1 MTNPKRASLDTAV
14 SDYANMLES
23 EPPMRTRPIPMNH
36 QWVRK
41 LKPVGDETGAVAH
54 YISHRDH
61 PTGDKI
67 HTIHFVQYV
76 KLDNRIKTMP
86 RVMYTIPEYYDT
98 KGLAEELADATAK
111 FFGVCIERLDTT
123 GV

>member
-14 SDYANMLES
+14 SDYASMLES
-23 EPPMRTRPIPMNH
+23 EPPMRTRPAPMNH
-36 QWVRK
+36 QWVRE

-54 YISHRDH
+54 YTSRRDH
-61 PTGDKI
+61 PTGNKI

-76 KLDNRIKTMP
+76 DLGNRTKTMP
-86 RVMYTIPEYYDT
+86 RIMYTIPESYDT

-111 FFGVCIERLDTT
+111 FFGVGIKRLDATR
-123 GV
+123 V